1 MEDKMMYERLEGAE
15 NEMQIYTKG
24 LNLTKEDR
32 RRVLTIALPSLFE
45 LVLSHLFTMVDTIM
59 LGRSAISAVAIA
71 AVGLTN
77 NPMNLTRS
85 ILISLNIGT
94 TAGVAWA
101 IGAKENKSAMH
112 ISRNALMLNSLVG
125 MLASL
130 IVFTFAGNIVN
141 FMGAGP
147 DTFEYART
155 YLRIIAI
162 GLFPQSITFAITASL
177 RGVGQTRLPMT
188 YNLIANMLNV
198 VGNYVLIYG
207 KLGLPAL
214 GVTGAALS
222 TMLSQ
227 VLGCMMALFTAFR
240 AHTPVQFRLD
250 REWRFGLK
258 WIRRILNV
266 GLTSML
272 EQLIMQIGFV
282 IFARQVSGLGTTI
295 FAAHQIGLNING
307 LTWMPGQA
315 FGVAAT
321 TLVGQS
327 LGAGEKQKATDFVK
341 LVHRLSM
348 SVAACIA
355 VLFLTCSQF
364 IAGLY
369 TTDLQVA
376 ALSAGVLKLIAL
388 GMPGI
393 STQLPI
399 AAALRG
405 ARDTR
410 FPLMAS
416 MAGIWIFRVLL
427 APLFIYTFGWGLTGA
442 WMTIVLDQTTRAAVV
457 YARFKTGRWLLVGD
471 RVKKRENS

>member
-1 MEDKMMYERLEGAE
+1 
-15 NEMQIYTKG
+15 MQLFSRG
-24 LNLTKEDR
+24 LNLTREDQ

-101 IGAKENKSAMH
+101 IGAKENKSAMR
-112 ISRNALMLNSLVG
+112 ISRNAVMLNSLVG
-125 MLASL
+125 MLASML
-130 IVFTFAGNIVN
+130 VFTFAGHIVT
-141 FMGAGP
+141 FMGAGA
-147 DTFEYART
+147 DTYDYART
-155 YLRIIAI
+155 YLRIIAL
-162 GLFPQSITFAITASL
+162 GLVPQSITFAITASL

-198 VGNYVLIYG
+198 IGNYVFIFG
-207 KLGLPAL
+207 KLGFPAM
-214 GVTGAALS
+214 GVAGAALS
-222 TMLSQ
+222 TMISQ
-227 VLGCMMALFTAFR
+227 VLGCAMAMYTAFR
-240 AHTPVQFRLD
+240 AHTPVQFHLD
-250 REWRFGLK
+250 REWRFGVK
-258 WIRRILNV
+258 WIRRILSV

-272 EQLIMQIGFV
+272 EQLIMQVGFI

-327 LGAGEKQKATDFVK
+327 LGAGEKKKATDFVR

-348 SVAACIA
+348 TVAAGIA
-355 VLFLTCSQF
+355 VLFITCSQY
-364 IAGLY
+364 IAALY
-369 TTDLQVA
+369 TTDAQVA
-376 ALSAGVLKLIAL
+376 MLSAGVLKLIAL

-393 STQLPI
+393 STQIPI

-416 MAGIWIFRVLL
+416 MAGIWIFRVML
-427 APLFIYTFGWGLTGA
+427 APLFIYTLGWGLTGA
-442 WMTIVLDQTTRAAVV
+442 WLTIVLDQTTRAAVV
-457 YARFKTGRWLLVGD
+457 YARFKTGRWLTVGE
-471 RVKKRENS
+471 RAKKRENS

>member
-1 MEDKMMYERLEGAE
+1 
-15 NEMQIYTKG
+15 MQTLARG
-24 LNLTKEDR
+24 LNLTREDR
-32 RRVLTIALPSLFE
+32 KRVITIALPSLFE

-101 IGAKENKSAMH
+101 IGAKDNKSAMH
-112 ISRNALMLNSLVG
+112 ISRNAVMLNSIVG
-125 MLASL
+125 MIASML
-130 IVFTFAGNIVN
+130 VFSFAGNIVT

-147 DTFEYART
+147 DTYDYART
-155 YLRIIAI
+155 YLRIIAL

-198 VGNYVLIYG
+198 VGNYVFIYG
-207 KLGLPAL
+207 KLGFPAM
-214 GVTGAALS
+214 GVAGAALS

-227 VLGCMMALFTAFR
+227 VLGCSMALFTAFR
-240 AHTPVQFRLD
+240 AHTPVRFFLD
-250 REWRFGLK
+250 REWKLSVR

-272 EQLIMQIGFV
+272 EQLIMQVGFI
-282 IFARQVSGLGTTI
+282 IFARQVSGLGTAT

-327 LGAGEKQKATDFVK
+327 LGAGEKKKATDFVRI
-341 LVHRLSM
+341 VHRLSM
-348 SVAACIA
+348 CTAAGIA
-355 VLFLTCSQF
+355 ILFLTCSQF

-393 STQLPI
+393 STQLPV

-427 APLFIYTFGWGLTGA
+427 APHFIYTFGWGLTGA
-442 WMTIVLDQTTRAAVV
+442 WLTIVLDQTTRAAVV
-457 YARFKTGRWLLVGD
+457 FARFKTGRWLTVSQ
-471 RVKKRENS
+471 RAKKCQNS

>member
-1 MEDKMMYERLEGAE
+1 
-15 NEMQIYTKG
+15 MQAFAKG
-24 LNLTKEDR
+24 LSLTREDR
-32 RRVLTIALPSLFE
+32 KRVLTITLPSLFE

-85 ILISLNIGT
+85 ILLSLNIGT

-101 IGAKENKSAMH
+101 IGAKEQRSASH
-112 ISRNALMLNSLVG
+112 ISRNAVLLNSLVG
-125 MLASL
+125 MIASM
-130 IVFTFAGNIVN
+130 IVFTFAGQIVT

-147 DTFEYART
+147 DTYDYART
-155 YLRIIAI
+155 YLRIIAL

-198 VGNYVLIYG
+198 IGNYVLIFG
-207 KLGLPAL
+207 KLGFPAL
-214 GVTGAALS
+214 GVTGAAIS

-227 VLGCMMALFTAFR
+227 VIGCLLALFTAFR
-240 AHTPVQFRLD
+240 AHTPVQFFFDRNWRLS
-250 REWRFGLK
+250 LK
-258 WIRRILNV
+258 WIRRILSV

-272 EQLIMQIGFV
+272 EQLIMQVGFI

-327 LGAGEKQKATDFVK
+327 LGAGEKKKATDFVR

-348 SVAACIA
+348 CAAAVIA

-369 TTDLQVA
+369 TTDAQVA

-416 MAGIWIFRVLL
+416 MAGIWIFRVIL
-427 APLFIYTFGWGLTGA
+427 APHFIYTFGWGLAGA
-442 WMTIVLDQTTRAAVV
+442 WLTIVLDQTTRAAVV
-457 YARFKTGRWLLVGD
+457 FARFKTGRWLTVSE
-471 RVKKRENS
+471 RAKNRQNS

>member
-1 MEDKMMYERLEGAE
+1 
-15 NEMQIYTKG
+15 MQAFAKG
-24 LNLTKEDR
+24 LCLTREDR
-32 RRVLTIALPSLFE
+32 KRVLTITLPSLFE

-85 ILISLNIGT
+85 ILLSLNIGT

-101 IGAKENKSAMH
+101 IGAKEQKSAMH
-112 ISRNALMLNSLVG
+112 ISRNAVMLNSLVG
-125 MLASL
+125 MIASL
-130 IVFTFAGNIVN
+130 LVFTFAGQIVT
-141 FMGAGP
+141 FMGAGA
-147 DTFEYART
+147 DTYEYART
-155 YLRIIAI
+155 YLRIIAL
-162 GLFPQSITFAITASL
+162 GLFPQSITFAVTASL

-188 YNLIANMLNV
+188 YNLIANMCNV
-198 VGNYVLIYG
+198 IGNYVLIYG
-207 KLGLPAL
+207 KFGFPAL

-222 TMLSQ
+222 TALSQ
-227 VLGCMMALFTAFR
+227 VLGCALALFTAFR
-240 AHTPVQFRLD
+240 AHTPVRFFID
-250 REWRFGLK
+250 RNWRMSLR
-258 WIRRILNV
+258 WIRRILSV

-272 EQLIMQIGFV
+272 EQLIMQVGFV

-327 LGAGEKQKATDFVK
+327 LGAGEKEKATDFVK

-348 SVAACIA
+348 SAAAVIA

-369 TTDLQVA
+369 TTDLEVA

-416 MAGIWIFRVLL
+416 MAGIWIFRVML

-442 WMTIVLDQTTRAAVV
+442 WLTIVLDQTTRAAVV
-457 YARFKTGRWLLVGD
+457 YARFRTERWLTVGE
-471 RVKKRENS
+471 RAKKRENS

>member
-1 MEDKMMYERLEGAE
+1 
-15 NEMQIYTKG
+15 MQAFAKG
-24 LNLTKEDR
+24 LCLTREDR
-32 RRVLTIALPSLFE
+32 KRVLTITLPSLFE

-85 ILISLNIGT
+85 ILLSLNIGT

-101 IGAKENKSAMH
+101 IGAKEQKSAMH
-112 ISRNALMLNSLVG
+112 ISRNAVMLNSLVG
-125 MLASL
+125 MIASL
-130 IVFTFAGNIVN
+130 LVFTFAGQIVT
-141 FMGAGP
+141 FMGAGA
-147 DTFEYART
+147 DTYEYART
-155 YLRIIAI
+155 YLRIIAL
-162 GLFPQSITFAITASL
+162 GLFPQSITFAVTASL

-188 YNLIANMLNV
+188 YNLIANMCNV
-198 VGNYVLIYG
+198 IGNYVLIYG
-207 KLGLPAL
+207 KFGFPAL

-222 TMLSQ
+222 TALSQ
-227 VLGCMMALFTAFR
+227 VLGCALALFTAFR
-240 AHTPVQFRLD
+240 AHTPVRFFID
-250 REWRFGLK
+250 RNWRMSLR
-258 WIRRILNV
+258 WIRRILSV

-272 EQLIMQIGFV
+272 EQLIMQVGFV

-327 LGAGEKQKATDFVK
+327 LGAGEKEKATDFVK

-348 SVAACIA
+348 SAAAVIA

-369 TTDLQVA
+369 TTDLEVA

-393 STQLPI
+393 STQLPV

-427 APLFIYTFGWGLTGA
+427 APHFIYTFGWGLTGA
-442 WMTIVLDQTTRAAVV
+442 WLTIVLDQTTRAAVV
-457 YARFKTGRWLLVGD
+457 FARFKTGRWLTVSE
-471 RVKKRENS
+471 RANNRQNS

>member
-1 MEDKMMYERLEGAE
+1 MEGDER
-15 NEMQIYTKG
+15 NMQALAKG
-24 LNLTKEDR
+24 LCLTREDR
-32 RRVLTIALPSLFE
+32 RRVLTITLPSLFE

-101 IGAKENKSAMH
+101 IGAKEHKSAMH
-112 ISRNALMLNSLVG
+112 ISRNAAMLNSIVG
-125 MLASL
+125 LLASM
-130 IVFTFAGNIVN
+130 IVFTFAGHIVT

-147 DTFEYART
+147 DTYDYART
-155 YLRIIAI
+155 YLRIIAL
-162 GLFPQSITFAITASL
+162 GLFPQSITFAVTASL

-207 KLGLPAL
+207 KLGFPAL
-214 GVTGAALS
+214 GVSGAALS

-227 VLGCMMALFTAFR
+227 VIGCTLALFTAFR
-240 AHTPVQFRLD
+240 AHTPVQFHLD
-250 REWRFGLK
+250 REWKLGIV

-272 EQLIMQIGFV
+272 EQLIMQVGFI
-282 IFARQVSGLGTTI
+282 IFARQVSGLGTAT

-327 LGAGEKQKATDFVK
+327 LGAGEKKKATDFVK

-348 SVAACIA
+348 CAAAAIA
-355 VLFLTCSQF
+355 LLFITCSQF

-369 TTDLQVA
+369 TTDLEVA

-427 APLFIYTFGWGLTGA
+427 APHFIYTFGWGLTGA
-442 WMTIVLDQTTRAAVV
+442 WLTIVLDQTTRAAVV
-457 YARFKTGRWLLVGD
+457 FARFKTGKWLTVSENA
-471 RVKKRENS
+471 KKRENS

>member
-1 MEDKMMYERLEGAE
+1 
-15 NEMQIYTKG
+15 MQALAKG
-24 LNLTKEDR
+24 LNLTREDR
-32 RRVLTIALPSLFE
+32 RRVVTIALPSLFE

-59 LGRSAISAVAIA
+59 LGRSTNSAVAIA

-85 ILISLNIGT
+85 ILLSLNIGT

-101 IGAKENKSAMH
+101 VGAKEHKSAMH
-112 ISRNALMLNSLVG
+112 ISRNAVMLNSLVG

-130 IVFTFAGNIVN
+130 IVFSCAGHIVR
-141 FMGAGP
+141 FMGAGA
-147 DTFEYART
+147 DTYEYART
-155 YLRIIAI
+155 YLRIIAL
-162 GLFPQSITFAITASL
+162 GLFPQSITFAVTASL

-207 KLGLPAL
+207 KFGFPAM
-214 GVTGAALS
+214 GVAGAAIS
-222 TMLSQ
+222 TALSQ
-227 VLGCMMALFTAFR
+227 VIGCCMALFTAFN
-240 AHTPVQFRLD
+240 AHTPVQFHFD
-250 REWRFGLK
+250 CEWKFGVK
-258 WIRRILNV
+258 WIKRILSV

-272 EQLIMQIGFV
+272 EQVIMQIGFI

-348 SVAACIA
+348 CAAACIA

-416 MAGIWIFRVLL
+416 MAGIWIFRVIL
-427 APLFIYTFGWGLTGA
+427 APVFIYTLGWGLTGA
-442 WMTIVLDQTTRAAVV
+442 WMTIVLDQTTRALVV
-457 YARFKTGRWLLVGD
+457 YARFKSGRWLHVGE
-471 RVKKRENS
+471 KMEKRQNS